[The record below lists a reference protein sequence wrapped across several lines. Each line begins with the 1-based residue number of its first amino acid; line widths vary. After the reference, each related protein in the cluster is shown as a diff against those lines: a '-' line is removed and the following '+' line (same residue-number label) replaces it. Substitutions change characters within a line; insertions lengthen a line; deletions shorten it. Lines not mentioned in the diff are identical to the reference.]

1 MAKHQFVIEGEKYEV
16 EVGTRMGN
24 SVEVTV
30 NGKSYAVEVSG
41 GVTPTMAAPRPSVP
55 APVAAPPPARPVA
68 APPTAGAGE
77 VRAPIPGVV
86 LKIFVE
92 PGQSVTAMTELLVLE
107 AMKMENEIF
116 AGMDGVVDKV
126 LVKPQQEVSQGD
138 LLVTIKAI

>member
-1 MAKHQFVIEGEKYEV
+1 VAKHQFVIEGEKYEV

-30 NGKSYAVEVSG
+30 NGKSYAVEVAG
-41 GVTPTMAAPRPSVP
+41 GVAPSAMPPRPNVA
-55 APVAAPPPARPVA
+55 APVAAPPPLRSVA
-68 APPTAGAGE
+68 PAGGGAGE

-86 LKIFVE
+86 LKVSVE
-92 PGQSVTAMTELLVLE
+92 PGQSVTATTELLVLE

-116 AGMDGVVDKV
+116 AGMDGVVEKV

-138 LLVTIKAI
+138 LLVTIKTS

>member
-1 MAKHQFVIEGEKYEV
+1 VAKHQFLIEGEKYEV

-24 SVEVTV
+24 TVDVTV

-41 GVTPTMAAPRPSVP
+41 GVAASVTPPRP
-55 APVAAPPPARPVA
+55 AVAAPPPSTPAPARSA
-68 APPTAGAGE
+68 APPSGAAGE

-86 LKIFVE
+86 LKVSVE
-92 PGQSVTAMTELLVLE
+92 PGQAVTTTTEVLVLE

-116 AGMDGVVDKV
+116 AGTDGVVDKV

-138 LLVTIKAI
+138 LLVTIKAG

>member
-41 GVTPTMAAPRPSVP
+41 GAAASIAPRPAVAAPAP
-55 APVAAPPPARPVA
+55 APVPPRPAPPSGVA
-68 APPTAGAGE
+68 AGE

-86 LKIFVE
+86 LKVSVE
-92 PGQSVTAMTELLVLE
+92 PGQSVTATTELLVLE

-116 AGMDGVVDKV
+116 AGTDGVVDRV
-126 LVKPQQEVSQGD
+126 LVRPQQEVSQGD
-138 LLVTIKAI
+138 LLVTIKAG

>member
-41 GVTPTMAAPRPSVP
+41 GVAATVAPPRPSV
-55 APVAAPPPARPVA
+55 AAPISAPTPVRAA
-68 APPTAGAGE
+68 APTSGAAGE

-86 LKIFVE
+86 LKVSVE
-92 PGQSVTAMTELLVLE
+92 PGQAVTTSTEVLVLE

-126 LVKPQQEVSQGD
+126 LVKPQQDVSQGD
-138 LLVTIKAI
+138 LLVTIKAG